1 MQKIPKI
8 KDFKAPDNYFES
20 LPDNIMDRIKP
31 NRSINWMKYAAAA
44 AVLVVC
50 LGVWQFN
57 TFNSQVE
64 DFSMDEEVSLY
75 IESQF
80 WTAEDVLSMVD
91 NPEEILDQIIAE
103 EMIYEVEYIDETD
116 QNWY

>member
-1 MQKIPKI
+1 MRKIPKI
-8 KDFKAPDNYFES
+8 KDLKAPDNYFES
-20 LPDNIMDRIKP
+20 LPDNIMDRITP
-31 NRSINWMKYAAAA
+31 QRSINWMKYAAAA
-44 AVLVVC
+44 AIVVVS

-57 TFNSQVE
+57 DSNSQFE
-64 DFSMDEEVSLY
+64 TLAMDEEVDLY

-80 WTAEDVLSMVD
+80 WTAEDILSMVD

-103 EMIYEVEYIDETD
+103 EMVYEVEDMTEND

>member
-8 KDFKAPDNYFES
+8 KDFKTPENYFES

-44 AVLVVC
+44 AILVVS

-57 TFNSQVE
+57 TSNSQLE
-64 DFSMDEEVSLY
+64 NLSMDEEVNLY

-80 WTAEDVLSMVD
+80 WTAEDVLTMVD

-103 EMIYEVEYIDETD
+103 EMVYEVEDIDEKD
-116 QNWY
+116 QNW